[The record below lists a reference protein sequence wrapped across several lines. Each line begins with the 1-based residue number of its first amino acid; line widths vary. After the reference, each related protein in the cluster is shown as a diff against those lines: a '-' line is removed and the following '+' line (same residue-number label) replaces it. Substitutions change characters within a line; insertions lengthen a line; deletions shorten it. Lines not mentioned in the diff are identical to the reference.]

1 MALPC
6 NLGQSECLSKGDTAV
21 LLLQQKHKV
30 SKVSPDAHDGQTLYG
45 GDGSGDI
52 QDIGIL
58 RSRRRRKSRRTA
70 TTTSATAT
78 AAPST
83 TSAAVTTS
91 GSAGGLRASLQAWT
105 HFGLLQDLRKVGFTC
120 PGGQVFA
127 PNAVPLK
134 FDCRL
139 WKAAQLHSQDMA
151 DNNYFSHTSQDGRS
165 PWDRASAQ
173 GISANAE
180 NIAAGSSTAQ
190 GTLDQWKSSDGHCLN
205 MMNPSYPVFAVGYGY
220 HSVSTYQNYW
230 TQMFSSSNVA
240 LDESCHPVTES
251 TTNTLSPTTLSST
264 ATTTGPTA
272 TTTSATTTAASS
284 TTSAAV
290 TTSGSAGGLRASL
303 QAWTHFGLLQDLRK
317 VGFACPGGQV
327 FAPNAVPLKFDCR
340 LWKAAQ
346 LHSQDL
352 ADNNYFSHTSQD
364 GRSPWDRASA
374 QGISA
379 NAENIAAGSS
389 TAQGTLDQWKS
400 SDGHCLNMM
409 NPSYP
414 VFAVGYGYNSG
425 STYQHYWT
433 QMLSSSNVALDESC
447 YPVAGGLR
455 ASLQAWTHFGLL
467 QDLRKVGFTCPGG
480 QVFAPNA
487 VPLKFDC
494 RLWKAAQLHSQDM
507 ADNNYFSH
515 TSQDGRSP
523 WDRASAQGISAN
535 AENIAAGSSTA
546 QGTLDQWKSSDGHC
560 LNMMNPSYPVF
571 AVGYGYHSVSTY
583 QHYWTQMLSSSNV
596 ALDESCYPVAGLDVS
611 VSASGL
617 GKDAASADIGQPWAF
632 EGLVELERVEA
643 KWKCAGGLRASLQ
656 AWTHFGLLQD
666 LRKVGFTCP
675 GGQVFAQNAV
685 PLKFDCR
692 LWKAAQLHSQDMAD
706 NNYFS
711 HTSQDG
717 RSPWDRASAQGIS
730 ANAENIAAGSSTAQG
745 TLDQW
750 KSSDGHCL
758 NMMNPSYPVF
768 AVGYGYNSG
777 SSYKHYWTQML
788 SSSNVALDESCYPV
802 AGLDVSVSASG
813 LGEDSASADI
823 GQPWAFEGLVRQAE
837 GLPVL
842 EESE

>member
-45 GDGSGDI
+45 GDG
-52 QDIGIL
+52 
-58 RSRRRRKSRRTA
+58 T
-70 TTTSATAT
+70 
-78 AAPST
+78 
-83 TSAAVTTS
+83 AVTTS

-240 LDESCHPVTES
+240 LDESCHPLDSDYYRTYCYHDFRHYYGRFVDD
-251 TTNTLSPTTLSST
+251 LSS
-264 ATTTGPTA
+264 
-272 TTTSATTTAASS
+272 SDNFWQCRRAA
-284 TTSAAV
+284 
-290 TTSGSAGGLRASL
+290 GFIAGMDALRAVAGSSEG
-303 QAWTHFGLLQDLRK
+303 W
-317 VGFACPGGQV
+317 
-327 FAPNAVPLKFDCR
+327 
-340 LWKAAQ
+340 
-346 LHSQDL
+346 LHM
-352 ADNNYFSHTSQD
+352 
-364 GRSPWDRASA
+364 PRASA

-389 TAQGTLDQWKS
+389 TAQGTVDQWKS

-409 NPSYP
+409 NPSYA

-447 YPVAGGLR
+447 YPVAGLDVSVSASGLGKDA
-455 ASLQAWTHFGLL
+455 ASADIGQPWAFEGLVELERAWTHFGLL

-571 AVGYGYHSVSTY
+571 AVGYGY
-583 QHYWTQMLSSSNV
+583 
-596 ALDESCYPVAGLDVS
+596 
-611 VSASGL
+611 
-617 GKDAASADIGQPWAF
+617 
-632 EGLVELERVEA
+632 
-643 KWKCAGGLRASLQ
+643 
-656 AWTHFGLLQD
+656 
-666 LRKVGFTCP
+666 
-675 GGQVFAQNAV
+675 
-685 PLKFDCR
+685 
-692 LWKAAQLHSQDMAD
+692 
-706 NNYFS
+706 
-711 HTSQDG
+711 
-717 RSPWDRASAQGIS
+717 
-730 ANAENIAAGSSTAQG
+730 
-745 TLDQW
+745 
-750 KSSDGHCL
+750 
-758 NMMNPSYPVF
+758 
-768 AVGYGYNSG
+768 NSG

-788 SSSNVALDESCYPV
+788 SSSSVALDESCYPV

-837 GLPVL
+837 RLPVL